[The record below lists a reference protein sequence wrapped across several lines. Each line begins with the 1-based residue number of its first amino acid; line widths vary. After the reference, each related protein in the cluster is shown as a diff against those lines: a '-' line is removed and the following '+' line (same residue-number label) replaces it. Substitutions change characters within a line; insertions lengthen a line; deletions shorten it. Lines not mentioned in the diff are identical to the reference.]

1 MKAGNKLKSVSRDGT
16 LQYVGVRN
24 GTRCRVT
31 VEGLPLSP
39 RTDLN
44 LHCAEAYDWGYFGA
58 APAQLA
64 LAIVAHH
71 CVDNEARALA
81 CYLDFMWHIVE
92 SFPQPGWCLDSEQIE
107 AVLRRI
113 EINRRNVPASSAKKE
128 VNQKP
133 RR

>member
-1 MKAGNKLKSVSRDGT
+1 LKAGNKLISMSRDGA

-24 GTRCRVT
+24 GTRCTVT

-39 RTDLN
+39 RTDLY
-44 LHCAEAYDWGYFGA
+44 LHCAEGFDWGYFGA

-92 SFPQPGWCLDSEQIE
+92 SFPHEGWCLESEQIE
-107 AVLRRI
+107 AVLRGI
-113 EINRRNVPASSAKKE
+113 EINRRSASPSSAKRE
-128 VNQKP
+128 VIQKP
-133 RR
+133 RP